1 MTHAVQHWKNYI
13 AGEWHDA
20 AESLNIHNPATGE
33 VVATMACADFA
44 QVDQAMQAARAC
56 VSSRALISQRPAQ
69 RAELMHRIAREIHAI
84 VDEAA
89 EVLVMENGKS
99 LNDARAE
106 FLEAARYFEY
116 YGGMADKIEGKSIP
130 LGDDYVDYTV
140 YEPMGIS
147 VQIVPWNFPPSI
159 AARSLAPA
167 LAAGNAVVIK
177 SPEVSPLAM
186 TYLAT
191 SCQRAGL
198 PNGALSMLCG
208 VGAEI
213 GDALVR
219 HPDTNQIVFTG
230 SVPTGQSIL
239 RAAAERATPCV
250 MELGGK
256 SAAVVFEDADLEQLM
271 SSVKWGIFFNAGQV
285 CSAMS
290 RMLVHRSIY
299 EEVVD
304 KVTCFAKTLRIGH
317 GSDNPDITPVVS
329 KLQHQNVLAMCE
341 KASAQGARLMTG
353 GQQPSNDQANT
364 NGYFIQPTVFADV
377 TPSMDIFGTEVF
389 GPVLAITPFDN
400 EQDAWQLAN
409 ATDYGL
415 VAGVFTKDLARSLKA
430 TQQLRAGQIFVNEWY
445 AGGIETPFGGIGL
458 SGFGRE
464 KGQEAI
470 YSYVQ
475 TKNVA
480 IRIT

>member
-1 MTHAVQHWKNYI
+1 MKHAGKHWKNYI

-20 AESLNIHNPATGE
+20 AESLEVHNPANGE
-33 VVATMACADFA
+33 VIATMACADL
-44 QVDQAMQAARAC
+44 QNVEQAMQAARAC
-56 VSSRALISQRPAQ
+56 VKSRELISQRPAK
-69 RAELMHRIAREIHAI
+69 RAELMHRIAHEIHAL

-99 LNDARAE
+99 LDDARAE

-116 YGGMADKIEGKSIP
+116 YGGIADKIEGKSIP

-140 YEPMGIS
+140 YEPMGVS

-191 SCQRAGL
+191 ACERAGL
-198 PNGALSMLCG
+198 PSGALSILCG
-208 VGAEI
+208 VGAVV

-230 SVPTGQSIL
+230 SVPTGQAIL
-239 RAAAERATPCV
+239 RAAADRATPCV

-256 SAAVVFEDADLEQLM
+256 SAAVVFPDADLDQLM

-290 RMLVHRSIY
+290 RMLVHRDIY
-299 EEVVD
+299 NEVVER
-304 KVTCFAKTLRIGH
+304 VTTFAESLRAGD
-317 GSDNPDITPVVS
+317 GMENPDVTPLVS
-329 KLQHQNVLAMCE
+329 KVQQQQVLGMCE
-341 KASAQGARLMTG
+341 LAREQGARQTTG
-353 GQQPSNDQANT
+353 GQQPDDSHINP
-364 NGYFIQPTVFADV
+364 NGYFIKPTVFVDV
-377 TPSMDIFGTEVF
+377 NPSMQLFSTEVF
-389 GPVLAITPFDN
+389 GPVLAMTPFDT
-400 EQDAWQLAN
+400 EEEAWELAN

-415 VAGVFTKDLARSLKA
+415 VAGVFTKDLGRSLRA

>member
-1 MTHAVQHWKNYI
+1 MNHTGKHWKNYI
-13 AGEWHDA
+13 AGKWCDA
-20 AESLNIHNPATGE
+20 SESLNVHNPANGK
-33 VVATMACADFA
+33 VIATIACASLED
-44 QVDQAMQAARAC
+44 VDKAMQAARAC
-56 VSSRALISQRPAQ
+56 VKSRELISRRPAS
-69 RAELMHRIAREIHAI
+69 RAELMHRIAREIHALA
-84 VDEAA
+84 DDAA

-99 LNDARAE
+99 LDDARAE

-140 YEPMGIS
+140 YEPMGVS

-167 LAAGNAVVIK
+167 LASGNAVVIK

-191 SCQRAGL
+191 ACERAGL
-198 PNGALSMLCG
+198 PEGALSILCG
-208 VGAEI
+208 VGAVV

-230 SVPTGQSIL
+230 SVPTGQAIL
-239 RAAAERATPCV
+239 RAAADRATPCV

-256 SAAVVFEDADLEQLM
+256 SAAVVFPDADLDQLM
-271 SSVKWGIFFNAGQV
+271 NSVKWGIFFNAGQV

-290 RMLVHRSIY
+290 RMLVHRDIY
-299 EEVVD
+299 NEVVER
-304 KVTCFAKTLRIGH
+304 VTTFAQSLRAGN
-317 GSDNPDITPVVS
+317 GMDNPDVTPLVS
-329 KLQHQNVLAMCE
+329 KVQQEQVLRMCE
-341 KASAQGARLMTG
+341 LAREQGARQMTG
-353 GQQPSNDQANT
+353 GEKPNNKDIDS
-364 NGYFIQPTVFADV
+364 NGYFLEPTVFADID
-377 TPSMDIFGTEVF
+377 PSMNIFNTEVF
-389 GPVLAITPFDN
+389 GPVLAMTPFDT
-400 EQDAWQLAN
+400 EAEAWALAN

-415 VAGVFTKDLARSLKA
+415 VAGVFTKDLGRSLRA
-430 TQQLRAGQIFVNEWY
+430 TQQLHAGQIFVNEWY

-480 IRIT
+480 IRLT

>member
-1 MTHAVQHWKNYI
+1 MKHVAKRWKNYI
-13 AGEWHDA
+13 AGQWRDSDD
-20 AESLNIHNPATGE
+20 SLDIHNPANGE
-33 VVATMACADFA
+33 IIASMACATLQD
-44 QVDQAMQAARAC
+44 VDQAMDAAHAC
-56 VSSRALISQRPAQ
+56 VASRIMISQRPAK
-69 RAELMHRIAREIHAI
+69 RTELMLRIAREIHSL
-84 VDEAA
+84 VDEAS

-99 LNDARAE
+99 LEDARAE

-140 YEPMGIS
+140 YEPMGVS
-147 VQIVPWNFPPSI
+147 VHIVPWNFPPSI

-167 LAAGNAVVIK
+167 LAAGNAVVMK

-191 SCQRAGL
+191 ACERAGL
-198 PNGALSMLCG
+198 PKGALSILCG
-208 VGAEI
+208 VGPVV

-219 HPDTNQIVFTG
+219 HRHTNQIVFTG
-230 SVPTGQSIL
+230 SVPTGQAIL
-239 RAAAERATPCV
+239 RAAADRATPCV

-256 SAAVVFEDADLEQLM
+256 SAALVFPDADLEQLM
-271 SSVKWGIFFNAGQV
+271 ASVKWGIFFNAGQV

-290 RMLVHRSIY
+290 RMLVHRDIY
-299 EEVVD
+299 DAVVD
-304 KVTCFAKTLRIGH
+304 RVTAFAQSLQAGD
-317 GSDNPDITPVVS
+317 GMDNPDITPVVS
-329 KLQHQNVLAMCE
+329 KTQQDQVLGMCATARE
-341 KASAQGARLMTG
+341 QGARPMTG
-353 GQQPSNDQANT
+353 GNQPAEANE
-364 NGYFIQPTVFADV
+364 NGYFVAPTVFADV
-377 TPSMDIFGTEVF
+377 DPSMQIFSTEVF
-389 GPVLAITPFDN
+389 GPVLAMTPFDT
-400 EQDAWQLAN
+400 EEEAWELAN

-415 VAGVFTKDLARSLKA
+415 VAGVFTQDIGRSLRA
-430 TQQLRAGQIFVNEWY
+430 TQRLRAGQIFVNEWY

-480 IRIT
+480 IRL